1 MTHGS
6 LALVSSV
13 PLHLVSSVPLVSS
26 VSLQRAYM
34 RRRHTHTRP
43 HAHKHANRD
52 GRVAAQTHATHL
64 DATHL
69 PSSVLN
75 MRVFVLNIPSTV
87 FTYSF

>member
-52 GRVAAQTHATHL
+52 GRLAAQT